1 MNTERKQERDLRWEE
16 LQNILFR
23 LRHAYHEFLGIPTLV
38 ILGFLLLAGATYSLD
53 RLQVLPSLRSFL
65 ERRLFPEP
73 QATADEMAVIAGSV
87 ITVTTI
93 TISILL
99 LALQQAAS
107 TFSDQVIVQ
116 FLRRT
121 GNQFY
126 FGFFIGLS
134 AYSLLVL
141 SSVTS
146 AFNPVISAAVT
157 LVLIVL
163 ALYLV
168 MALLYTTITQM
179 QPEVIIQEIHDQ
191 TLAARRRQLPL
202 VRKTRREPRPDLP
215 VAVPVRSRRHGYITQ
230 LDLEKIAAAAG
241 QVGRQVEVVLLA
253 SFGSFV
259 AYQDHLARIQLDCER
274 DVSALEEAIREA
286 IRMEE
291 QRDMEY
297 DPAYGIEQFE
307 TVAWTS
313 ISTSKSNPEPGF
325 LAIRSMRDVL
335 ARWLTED
342 GNAEQQEL
350 PIVYTDNVIPRTMDA
365 FESLSVVAAESKQH
379 QNIAEILRMVAVMYT
394 RFPPDLQRRAGQLV
408 LRSLTTLR
416 SHFLTGELD
425 ETLTVLEATLRGSQ
439 AFELASAVQQAQKQ
453 MREQVGKL

>member
-1 MNTERKQERDLRWEE
+1 VDSERKEERDRRGEE
-16 LQNILFR
+16 ILKVFYR
-23 LRHAYHEFLGIPTLV
+23 LRRAYHEFLLAPTLV
-38 ILGFLLLAGATYSLD
+38 ILGFLLLAAVTYGLD
-53 RLQVLPSLRSFL
+53 RLQVLPSLRNFL
-65 ERRLFPEP
+65 ETNLFHSPD
-73 QATADEMAVIAGSV
+73 ATGAELAVIAGSV

-116 FLRRT
+116 FMRRT

-126 FGFFIGLS
+126 FGFFIGFS
-134 AYSLLVL
+134 AYCLLVL
-141 SSVTS
+141 SSVTD
-146 AFNPVISAAVT
+146 AFNPVIGATVT
-157 LVLIVL
+157 LILIVV

-202 VRKTRREPRPDLP
+202 VRKTRREPCLEEPASIP
-215 VAVPVRSRRHGYITQ
+215 IRSRRHGYVTRIHF
-230 LDLEKIAAAAG
+230 EGIAAATG
-241 QVGRQVEVVLLA
+241 QLDGQVEVVLLV

-259 AYQDHLARIQLDCER
+259 AYQDHLARIQLDR
-274 DVSALEEAIREA
+274 DQDISALDSAIRDA
-286 IRMEE
+286 IRLEE

-313 ISTSKSNPEPGF
+313 ISTSKSNPEPGY

-335 ARWLTED
+335 ARWLSEDEDTE
-342 GNAEQQEL
+342 EQEY
-350 PIVYTDNVIPRTMDA
+350 PIVYTDNLIPRTMDA
-365 FESLSVVAAESKQH
+365 FESLTVVAAESKQH
-379 QNIAEILRMVAVMYT
+379 QNVAEVLRVVAVMYD
-394 RFPPDLQRRAGQLV
+394 RFPPDLQRRASQLV
-408 LRSLTTLR
+408 LRTLTTLS
-416 SHFLTGELD
+416 SHFLTGEL
-425 ETLTVLEATLRGSQ
+425 EQTLTVLEQTLLGSR
-439 AFELASAVQQAQKQ
+439 APDLAAAVRRAHDQ
-453 MREQVGKL
+453 MMEQVGKL